1 MDLILKKINV
11 IDYKNIQEVG
21 IAFSPR
27 FNCFIG
33 NNGAGKTNI
42 LDAVYYLSM
51 CKSYFNVPD
60 TQNIRHGESFFVLE
74 GEYEREGE
82 EINVYCGVKRGQ
94 KKVFRKN
101 KKSYERLSDHIG
113 LLPLVII
120 SPADAIL
127 IDGASEE
134 RRRFIDGVISQCDK
148 DYLHHLICYN
158 RILVQ
163 RNALLKEYAGR
174 AIEEEMLAAW
184 DERLVDYGM
193 LVLEKRRAFVW
204 ELSEVFQSYYETLS
218 LGREQVRMEYMSSI
232 KEADFLTA
240 LRQSRERDRILTYTT
255 VGVHRDDIVFLQGGY
270 PVKKLGSQGQKKT
283 FLTALKF
290 AQFAYLARQN
300 GVRPLLL
307 LDDIFDKLDAER
319 VKQIIR
325 LVASD
330 RFGQVFI
337 TDTNREHIDEILR
350 EYTSSYKIFNVN
362 NGGVE

>member
-1 MDLILKKINV
+1 
-11 IDYKNIQEVG
+11 
-21 IAFSPR
+21 
-27 FNCFIG
+27 
-33 NNGAGKTNI
+33 
-42 LDAVYYLSM
+42 
-51 CKSYFNVPD
+51 
-60 TQNIRHGESFFVLE
+60 
-74 GEYEREGE
+74 
-82 EINVYCGVKRGQ
+82 
-94 KKVFRKN
+94 
-101 KKSYERLSDHIG
+101 
-113 LLPLVII
+113 
-120 SPADAIL
+120 
-127 IDGASEE
+127 
-134 RRRFIDGVISQCDK
+134 
-148 DYLHHLICYN
+148 
-158 RILVQ
+158 
-163 RNALLKEYAGR
+163 
-174 AIEEEMLAAW
+174 MLAAW

-240 LRQSRERDRILTYTT
+240 LRQSRERDRILTY
-255 VGVHRDDIVFLQGGY
+255 
-270 PVKKLGSQGQKKT
+270 
-283 FLTALKF
+283 LKF

-319 VKQIIR
+319 VKQIVR